1 MNSATAGNV
10 ISGGYVRYCT
20 VRLFPHV
27 LTLPLMMRALRRCL
41 GADEG
46 MTRHSHTE
54 KMMPSEMVAA
64 VSQRGTPSRACT
76 HATQS
81 DQLLK
86 QVDFE
91 VFPF

>member
-1 MNSATAGNV
+1 MLGTP
-10 ISGGYVRYCT
+10 
-20 VRLFPHV
+20 VRLVPPPV

-54 KMMPSEMVAA
+54 KMMPREMVAA
-64 VSQRGTPSRACT
+64 VSQRGTPKRACT

-86 QVDFE
+86 QI
-91 VFPF
+91 VF

>member
-1 MNSATAGNV
+1 MNRLQLAALSVAG
-10 ISGGYVRYCT
+10 IGI
-20 VRLFPHV
+20 VRLVPV
-27 LTLPLMMRALRRCL
+27 LTLPLMIRALRRCL
-41 GADEG
+41 GAEEG

-54 KMMPSEMVAA
+54 KMMPREMVAA

-86 QVDFE
+86 QVNFE